1 MVSVGE
7 GEGMFE
13 LVHTSVPRGL
23 KEGSSGF
30 CPVAWTTGIPSN
42 LIGPLE
48 QLSGYKP
55 VFPSNSP
62 EAELNPVSC
71 SFQIAMIGGRKREL
85 LSRIAYAGLD
95 YSGRSNKIAHHI
107 LPEADERCVDGPVAV
122 FLNED
127 NFFTEWNRAPQLLP
141 LRRILPAVTES
152 GVAKNWQAAGCD
164 AGWAGAIAEWFMQ
177 GKEYAHVIF
186 QVGTD
191 MLPLVEDIS
200 CLLTPEERWRF
211 TFNTYFIALS
221 PGADCFLRFC
231 VEGSEAAIKA
241 KRLPGSLTVSLSS
254 PSPVPEELLSS
265 PFVTAARTG
274 HFPKKTSSISVFTSS
289 RPKEYEIP
297 EASSEPI
304 NELPATPSPSEAA
317 SNVDVTV
324 PQTEREETMAE
335 PGETR
340 FHLKKSVL
348 LGLIVA
354 AAFLLGVGTVYFL
367 PRGHAKMGKRDS
379 VPPDNSIESV
389 TSVAESNPR
398 PEKEEK
404 NVPAASSVP
413 VSRLPPP
420 PPETKSDPEASSPV
434 PPRVETP
441 APPPQKPSVPK
452 PNKPFS
458 VATSRP
464 KTQIAGILEQV
475 DFLFLWD
482 QFIEACKVQKSS
494 GKPVTTIIWE
504 EKIKGPVPIWLDL
517 KTIGKYHL
525 TAFQEPRAYM
535 EVKDNGTRI
544 DFYAVNKDKR
554 EHDSR
559 LLEPVIRLFQAENGG
574 KTQLKLTAV
583 DYDINRYP
591 DAIIPKVR
599 DISAVIFNGKEFRT
613 SWDEIKDQW
622 NPGWKKDDTIA
633 RKTDIRISQNDI
645 YLEYQMNTELEKKLS
660 RVGKIKFRLF
670 DSEREMKNGFEQ
682 KKTSG
687 SICFYWKSPN
697 YNKIVGELK
706 KYNDANAGNDKQAKK
721 DAWKKLASS
730 VRDIFD
736 LEISEAL
743 MKLQKPLSLE
753 TINKDKNSNNM
764 IARYFEG
771 YQMIEEW
778 K

>member
-1 MVSVGE
+1 
-7 GEGMFE
+7 MFE
-13 LVHTSVPRGL
+13 LIHTSVPRGL

-107 LPEADERCVDGPVAV
+107 LPEANERCVDGPVAI

-186 QVGTD
+186 QIGTD

-231 VEGSEAAIKA
+231 VEGSEAAVKA
-241 KRLPGSLTVSLSS
+241 RRLPGSLIISLSS
-254 PSPVPEELLSS
+254 PSPVPEEFLSS
-265 PFVTAARTG
+265 PFVTAARIG
-274 HFPKKTSSISVFTSS
+274 HFPKKASPISVFSS
-289 RPKEYEIP
+289 PRPEEFEIP

-304 NELPATPSPSEAA
+304 NELPASSSLSEAA
-317 SNVDVTV
+317 FNVDVTM
-324 PQTEREETMAE
+324 PQAEQEETMAE
-335 PGETR
+335 SGDSR
-340 FHLKKSVL
+340 FHLKKAVL

-389 TSVAESNPR
+389 TPVTESNPR

-413 VSRLPPP
+413 VTQMPPP
-420 PPETKSDPEASSPV
+420 PPEAKSVPEASSPV

-441 APPPQKPSVPK
+441 APPPQKPSVPPPQKPPVPK
-452 PNKPFS
+452 PNKPVS
-458 VATSRP
+458 VVPSRP
-464 KTQIAGILEQV
+464 KAQTAGIIEQV
-475 DFLFLWD
+475 DFLLLWD
-482 QFIEACKVQKSS
+482 QFIEACKAQKRS
-494 GKPVTTIIWE
+494 GKPITKLIWE
-504 EKIKGPVPIWLDL
+504 EKIKGPVPVWLDL
-517 KTIGKYHL
+517 KTIGKHHL
-525 TAFQEPRAYM
+525 TAFKEPRVYM
-535 EVKDNGTRI
+535 EVKDNGGRI
-544 DFYAVNKDKR
+544 DFYAVNKDKK

-559 LLEPVIRLFQAENGG
+559 LSDPVISLFQTENGG
-574 KTQLKLTAV
+574 KNQLNLKAV
-583 DYDINRYP
+583 DYDIDLYP
-591 DAIIPKVR
+591 DAIIPKVW
-599 DISAVIFNGKEFRT
+599 DISAVIFNGKEFKT
-613 SWDEIKDQW
+613 TWDEIKKQW
-622 NPGWKKDDTIA
+622 NLGWKKDDTIV
-633 RKTDIRISQNDI
+633 RKTNIRIRQNDI
-645 YLEYQMNTELEKKLS
+645 CLEYQMHSELDKKLS
-660 RVGKIKFRLF
+660 RVGKIQFRLF
-670 DSEREMKNGFEQ
+670 DSDREMKNGFEQ
-682 KKTSG
+682 KLVNG
-687 SICFYWKSPN
+687 SICFYWKSKN
-697 YNKIVGELK
+697 YNKLVGDLK
-706 KYNDANAGNDKQAKK
+706 IYNDTKDKQAKK
-721 DAWKKLASS
+721 AAWKKLASS
-730 VRDIFD
+730 VRDIFE
-736 LEISEAL
+736 LEIPESL

-753 TINKDKNSNNM
+753 TINKDKDSNNM
-764 IARYFEG
+764 IAQYFEG
-771 YQMIEEW
+771 FKIIEEW

>member
-1 MVSVGE
+1 
-7 GEGMFE
+7 MFE

-107 LPEADERCVDGPVAV
+107 LPEANERCVDGPVAV

-127 NFFTEWNRAPQLLP
+127 NFFAEWNRAPQLLP

-152 GVAKNWQAAGCD
+152 GMAKNWQAAGCD

-200 CLLTPEERWRF
+200 CLLTPEDRWRF

-231 VEGSEAAIKA
+231 VEGSEAAVKA
-241 KRLPGSLTVSLSS
+241 RRLPGSLTISLSS
-254 PSPVPEELLSS
+254 PSPVPEEFLSS

-274 HFPKKTSSISVFTSS
+274 HFPKKASPISVFSS
-289 RPKEYEIP
+289 PHPEEIEIP
-297 EASSEPI
+297 EASSEPL
-304 NELPATPSPSEAA
+304 NELPATPPPSEAA
-317 SNVDVTV
+317 FNVDVTI
-324 PQTEREETMAE
+324 PQAERDETMAE
-335 PGETR
+335 PDESR
-340 FHLKKSVL
+340 FHLKKAIL

-367 PRGHAKMGKRDS
+367 PRGHEKMGKRDS

-389 TSVAESNPR
+389 TPVTESNPR

-404 NVPAASSVP
+404 NVPAASSDP
-413 VSRLPPP
+413 VAQMPPP
-420 PPETKSDPEASSPV
+420 QPEKKSAPEASSPV

-441 APPPQKPSVPK
+441 APPPRKPSVPK
-452 PNKPFS
+452 PNKPVS
-458 VATSRP
+458 VVPSRP
-464 KTQIAGILEQV
+464 KTQIAGTMEQV
-475 DFLFLWD
+475 DFLLLWD
-482 QFIEACKVQKSS
+482 KFIEACKAQKRS
-494 GKPVTTIIWE
+494 GKPVTMLLWE
-504 EKIKGPVPIWLDL
+504 EKTKGPVPVWLDL
-517 KTIGKYHL
+517 KKIGVHEL
-525 TAFQEPRAYM
+525 TAFKEPRVYM
-535 EVKDNGTRI
+535 EVKDNGARI
-544 DFYAVNKDKR
+544 DFYAVNKDKK

-559 LLEPVIRLFQAENGG
+559 LLDPVISLFQAENSG
-574 KTQLKLTAV
+574 KTQLKLKAV
-583 DYDINRYP
+583 DYDINLYQ

-599 DISAVIFNGKEFRT
+599 DISAVIFNGKEFKT
-613 SWDEIKDQW
+613 TWDEIKDQW
-622 NPGWKKDDTIA
+622 NPGRKEDNAIV
-633 RKTDIRISQNDI
+633 RKTNIRISQNDI
-645 YLEYQMNTELEKKLS
+645 YLEYKMNTELEKKLS
-660 RVGKIKFRLF
+660 RVGKIQFRLF
-670 DSEREMKNGFEQ
+670 DSDNEVKNGFEQ
-682 KKTSG
+682 KKTSEN
-687 SICFYWKSPN
+687 IRFYWKSQN
-697 YNKIVGELK
+697 YNKLVGELK
-706 KYNDANAGNDKQAKK
+706 VYNDTKDKQAKK
-721 DAWKKLASS
+721 DARKKLASS

-736 LEISEAL
+736 LEIPEAL

-753 TINKDKNSNNM
+753 TINKDRDSNNM

-771 YQMIEEW
+771 YKIIEEW